1 MVKRAVSSWKT
12 YVSKSDN
19 ISTATSWEICQ
30 KTASMD
36 NTINLPS
43 AGQKV
48 LNSLKTSTR
57 LPVSGR
63 TEAMLHTDY
72 LHLGALIEPSAQ
84 ILVPRTNP
92 FCLSATSD
100 NRIARLLCP
109 RS

>member
-1 MVKRAVSSWKT
+1 
-12 YVSKSDN
+12 
-19 ISTATSWEICQ
+19 
-30 KTASMD
+30 MD

-43 AGQKV
+43 TRQKV

-84 ILVPRTNP
+84 ILVLRTKP
-92 FCLSATSD
+92 FCPSAHCEIAVPPILISVSD
-100 NRIARLLCP
+100 
-109 RS
+109 